1 MANGSESCREFAVS
15 TMEAASTGF
24 GAQFVIGFI
33 QMADGQ
39 HDSIHAQT
47 EIYPGRRLAP
57 VLETRVY
64 ES

>member
-1 MANGSESCREFAVS
+1 
-15 TMEAASTGF
+15 
-24 GAQFVIGFI
+24 VIGYI

-64 ES
+64 KS